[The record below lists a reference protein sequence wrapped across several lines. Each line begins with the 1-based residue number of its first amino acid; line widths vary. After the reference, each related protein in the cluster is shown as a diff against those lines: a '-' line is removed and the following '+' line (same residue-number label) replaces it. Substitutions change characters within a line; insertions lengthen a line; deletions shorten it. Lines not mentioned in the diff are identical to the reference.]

1 MACKMVVLCHVTL
14 DISRAMNLLANKAQ
28 PILALILAVLAL
40 QFQCRRLE
48 RNQEV
53 EDILG
58 QLLIDVWAISFWL
71 NCEAG

>member
-14 DISRAMNLLANKAQ
+14 DIPRAMNLLANKAQ
-28 PILALILAVLAL
+28 PILALILTVLAL
-40 QFQCRRLE
+40 QVQCRCLE

-53 EDILG
+53 EDVVR